1 MHRVMEGLPMY
12 CGSMFEVLV
21 GDLIRRGRILCDRHF
36 TRIGRWWY
44 KEAEIDCIA
53 LDDESRSIIFCECKW
68 QDLSAKEARTVL
80 NNLVKKSEGV
90 RWHDEDRKEEYCL
103 VARKIAGKDRLKS
116 DGFLVYDLEDLMTLP
131 Q

>member
-1 MHRVMEGLPMY
+1 MEGLPVY

-21 GDLIRRGRILCDRHF
+21 QDLMRRGRILYDRHF

-44 KEAEIDCIA
+44 KEAEIDCVA
-53 LDDESRSIIFCECKW
+53 LDDESRLIIFCECKW
-68 QDLSAKEARTVL
+68 QNLSVREARTVL
-80 NNLVKKSEGV
+80 KNLVKKSEGV
-90 RWHDEDRKEEYCL
+90 RWHNGDRKEEYCL
-103 VARKIAGKDRLKS
+103 VARKIAGKDRLRS